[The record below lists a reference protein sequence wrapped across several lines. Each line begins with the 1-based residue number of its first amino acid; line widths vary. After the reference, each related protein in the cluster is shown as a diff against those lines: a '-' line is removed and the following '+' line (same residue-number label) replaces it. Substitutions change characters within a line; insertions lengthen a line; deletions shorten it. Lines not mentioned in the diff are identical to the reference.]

1 MTMPKGQLYINGF
14 DAFVKWGISLN
25 QDGLSALMTPAPNKG
40 YITNDSRL
48 EHGVRHVDKPST
60 VKVNERQVNI
70 TFNLTA
76 STEEQFFARYAA
88 FCTEVLEPGVLN
100 IRTSFQPTV
109 LYRCKYESCTQ
120 FAQFMR
126 GIAHY
131 SLRLTEP
138 NPKNRSI

>member
-1 MTMPKGQLYINGF
+1 M
-14 DAFVKWGISLN
+14 
-25 QDGLSALMTPAPNKG
+25 
-40 YITNDSRL
+40 
-48 EHGVRHVDKPST
+48 RHVDKPST